1 MHKPSLTH
9 LVYNALFSKPRGND
23 PSSFS
28 SHITRNLVP
37 EVRVETST
45 FYGTLDCI
53 EAQYPGLDYSYAPHR
68 MRLGRFH
75 HHKKL
80 FKVFDELKLTEAEI
94 SSLCRWEGTKSA
106 RERYERDTG
115 IKVRDTTAD
124 EIKPAAPSMPP
135 SVQVHSVMQEESN
148 EASCSSCP
156 LIPDGPVLPSNA
168 GSETNGPA
176 TGESG
181 TEDSSSDEDLESYGV
196 ALNEHLLEATAAR
209 ERGIN
214 VALDEIWEQ
223 WLKEAIERGGYTD
236 MLDAIREGRAIDF
249 THRGVSLHQHPQHHH
264 HSHAPVSG
272 PSSSVHPSSRP
283 KVVHQVPDGA
293 IVPSP
298 SAPPGT
304 SPLFSF
310 SDVSFFVIP
319 RQELCG
325 NLIHVCT
332 GGHRILGSP
341 VCMKSPRYDRNEF
354 IFNFC
359 IVLNEEDEWGTYKT
373 VVQKLAHLLCG
384 LEEQSGFLSKDTSKD
399 GEGKIYSLCET
410 LMEDLNNYYECMIPI
425 DELNTLNVK
434 LFPLYPSPPIV
445 KAWHVPLF
453 TVRCETFMDENWDLT
468 MRRIVP
474 YINGIN
480 SVRKISILS
489 DADFTLTCR
498 AIRHLIYYGCAFLLD
513 IFSFS
518 AIYAP
523 TAEFSSTIVPD
534 KQMQCECARYVNICF
549 SPSGIPSSS
558 AKSMFT
564 VAASSST
571 SHQKGSVPRSSHGI
585 SVSSDDP
592 WVEHDSI
599 WPKIDTSIPST
610 SGEGS
615 SKFNSKTIV
624 DGVGLVELYS
634 SLKQGQTVKQWYLKH
649 MRELANIDV
658 RRFITFGVIKGFLY
672 RVHKYPFATGRVL
685 QHHHQRRQSNHQPPS
700 NSPMAG
706 YSLGAATEK
715 DVGSTS
721 SHPFSRGRLGSTA
734 SGIDPLSTS
743 KPLSK
748 TASTHS
754 PRDRTRNR
762 RSLHR
767 YEDDGPDGDEDGFGD
782 DDSDGDGYGEGGDYG
797 IDNKTLAK
805 YLDGTHCFDEICV
818 ELEVTDKELTA
829 RLKRYP
835 REVVIIHS

>member
-1 MHKPSLTH
+1 MIK
-9 LVYNALFSKPRGND
+9 A
-23 PSSFS
+23 
-28 SHITRNLVP
+28 I
-37 EVRVETST
+37 
-45 FYGTLDCI
+45 FY
-53 EAQYPGLDYSYAPHR
+53 S
-68 MRLGRFH
+68 RF
-75 HHKKL
+75 
-80 FKVFDELKLTEAEI
+80 
-94 SSLCRWEGTKSA
+94 
-106 RERYERDTG
+106 DT
-115 IKVRDTTAD
+115 
-124 EIKPAAPSMPP
+124 
-135 SVQVHSVMQEESN
+135 Q
-148 EASCSSCP
+148 
-156 LIPDGPVLPSNA
+156 
-168 GSETNGPA
+168 
-176 TGESG
+176 SG
-181 TEDSSSDEDLESYGV
+181 
-196 ALNEHLLEATAAR
+196 
-209 ERGIN
+209 
-214 VALDEIWEQ
+214 
-223 WLKEAIERGGYTD
+223 
-236 MLDAIREGRAIDF
+236 
-249 THRGVSLHQHPQHHH
+249 
-264 HSHAPVSG
+264 
-272 PSSSVHPSSRP
+272 P

-298 SAPPGT
+298 TAPPGS

-359 IVLNEEDEWGTYKT
+359 IVLSEEDEWGTYKS
-373 VVQKLAHLLCG
+373 VVQKLAHLMCG

-399 GEGKIYSLCET
+399 GEGKVYSLCET

-523 TAEFSSTIVPD
+523 TAEFSSTIVTD
-534 KQMQCECARYVNICF
+534 KKMQCECARYVNIRF
-549 SPSGIPSSS
+549 SPISESSPVIRPTSTLGISSS
-558 AKSMFT
+558 ASNLQR
-564 VAASSST
+564 ASLSHSS
-571 SHQKGSVPRSSHGI
+571 HKVSVPN
-585 SVSSDDP
+585 DDP

-615 SKFNSKTIV
+615 SKFNSRTIV
-624 DGVGLVELYS
+624 DGVGLIELYS

-672 RVHKYPFATGRVL
+672 RVHKYPFATGRVI
-685 QHHHQRRQSNHQPPS
+685 QNTHQRRQSNHFPS
-700 NSPMAG
+700 TFPIAG
-706 YSLGAATEK
+706 YSLGAAT
-715 DVGSTS
+715 DRSA
-721 SHPFSRGRLGSTA
+721 HPFTRDRLGSTA
-734 SGIDPLSTS
+734 GGIDPLSTS

-748 TASTHS
+748 NTSTLS
-754 PRDRTRNR
+754 PRSRARNR

-767 YEDDGPDGDEDGFGD
+767 YDDEGNDGDDDGFGD
-782 DDSDGDGYGEGGDYG
+782 DDSEGEEDGEAGDYG

-805 YLDGTHCFDEICV
+805 YLDGTHCFDEICT